1 MTIVKRQMELHHAVS
16 VIGGFLG
23 GYTIFNHL
31 EIFANAQTGNLI
43 KLVLSVC
50 SLQLESVG
58 FLISYFLLYILGN
71 AFYAVAR
78 EKLKISMKIVSFIAT
93 SLGIVLVGLIN
104 FMGNSYLSVMPIFFI
119 APIQWNAFKT
129 AGGNSCSTIF
139 SSNNVRQAVVLLTK
153 YFMDKDKKALKNA
166 RFYWATLLFFHI
178 GVAASCLLSL
188 AFGVHSIWFCLI
200 AVMIAVIYYYRYQEA
215 KIKAFT

>member
-31 EIFANAQTGNLI
+31 EIFGNAQTGNLI

-50 SLQLESVG
+50 SLQLDSIAYM
-58 FLISYFLLYILGN
+58 LSYFLMYILGN

-78 EKLKISMKIVSFIAT
+78 ERLKISMKIVSFIVT
-93 SLGIVLVGLIN
+93 SLGVVLVGILN
-104 FMGNSYLSVMPIFFI
+104 LTGNSFITVIPVFFI
-119 APIQWNAFKT
+119 APVQWNAFKT
-129 AGGNSCSTIF
+129 AGGNSSSTIF
-139 SSNNVRQAVVLLTK
+139 SSNNVRQAVILLTQ
-153 YFMDKDKKALKNA
+153 YFMKKDKKLLRGA

-188 AFGVHSIWFCLI
+188 ALGANSIWFCLI
-200 AVMIAVIYYYRYQEA
+200 AVGIAVVFYYRYQTA
-215 KIKAFT
+215 KINAFT